1 MEVVIIAKPKKFNL
15 RLMVQIFFFTLIAL
29 ISVNKTLAATGMGI
43 PFLSTASLHALCPFG
58 GVETL
63 FSLVTTGLFI
73 PKTQISAVILMGL
86 VFLLALL
93 FGPVFCGWVC
103 PLGAFQEWIG
113 KIGKKLFKK
122 RYNHFVPTKVDKVLR
137 YLRYGVLVWVLTVT
151 AVSGTLLFV
160 NLDPYH
166 ALFKFWTGTVALP
179 ALILLVFITIGSLFV
194 ERPWCKYTCPY
205 GALLGLFN
213 KIRIFKIR
221 RKTETCVSCQKCSRS
236 CPMNI
241 DVCRNETV
249 SSLSCISCYECT
261 SDRNCPK
268 AETLLVQATQKSP
281 QVSIAVVAIV
291 MLTVFIGGIVG
302 SMALGIWSSK
312 TNDQGSGGKNNG
324 NGQKIKVEMQEEV
337 TD

>member
-1 MEVVIIAKPKKFNL
+1 MAKPKKLNL
-15 RLMVQIFFFTLIAL
+15 RLMVQIFFFALIAL

-43 PFLSTASLHALCPFG
+43 PFLSAASLHALCPFG
-58 GVETL
+58 GVET
-63 FSLVTTGLFI
+63 FFTLVTTGLFVS
-73 PKTQISAVILMGL
+73 KTQISGVILMGL

-103 PLGAFQEWIG
+103 PFGAFQQWIG

-122 RYNHFVPTKVDKVLR
+122 RYNHFIPPKVDKILR

-151 AVSGTLLFV
+151 AVSGALLFA

-179 ALILLVFITIGSLFV
+179 ALILLGVITIGSLFV
-194 ERPWCKYTCPY
+194 ERPWCKFACPY

-221 RKTETCVSCQKCSRS
+221 RKTETCVNCQKCSRS

-249 SSLSCISCYECT
+249 TSLSCISCYECT

-268 AETLLVQATQKSP
+268 AETLLVQATKKSP

-302 SMALGIWSSK
+302 SMVLGIWSSK

-324 NGQKIKVEMQEEV
+324 NGQKKQVEMQEEV
-337 TD
+337 SD